1 MGSQEEIFNEIQKS
15 YPANTKFVVLPMDM
29 KLMGAGPVRGDL
41 DKQHMDLIAV
51 SKKYPGQI
59 VSFCTVDPRREDALE
74 RVKRYHELGCVGIK
88 IYPNLGYLPTCPM
101 LMDIYEY
108 AQDHDMPIMAHCSPG
123 GLLSSEMPREKAADL
138 SHPRHYHSILKRYTN
153 LRICLAHYG
162 GNEEWQKYLME
173 DPSYQ
178 TNNPINQEET
188 RNRLALIS
196 EMLHDYENLYTDIS
210 YTIFQFQQN
219 ISLLRVLLSDPVLQ
233 KKVLFGSDYYMI
245 EREQMTEREVYFQLR
260 ATLGEE
266 LFRQIAEINP
276 RLYLGGNWS

>member
-1 MGSQEEIFNEIQKS
+1 
-15 YPANTKFVVLPMDM
+15 
-29 KLMGAGPVRGDL
+29 
-41 DKQHMDLIAV
+41 
-51 SKKYPGQI
+51 
-59 VSFCTVDPRREDALE
+59 
-74 RVKRYHELGCVGIK
+74 
-88 IYPNLGYLPTCPM
+88 
-101 LMDIYEY
+101 
-108 AQDHDMPIMAHCSPG
+108 
-123 GLLSSEMPREKAADL
+123 
-138 SHPRHYHSILKRYTN
+138 
-153 LRICLAHYG
+153 
-162 GNEEWQKYLME
+162 ME